1 MGGRFGGS
9 AVQSM
14 SKLIVILRFFGIIML
29 ASSLLEALIL
39 RFVVKRSYDWR
50 SLLASF
56 ALLLGRGVTDL
67 VPIAIAMPGAYWLY
81 QHRLLEP
88 ANYGAWSYVLLFFA
102 LELVY
107 YGWHRASHRSRWFW
121 MHHAVHHSPNDF
133 NLSAAYRLGWTAKLM
148 ATYIIFSPLAWLGFE
163 PKFIFA
169 AYSLNLA
176 YQFWVHADWVPKL
189 GRLEGVLNTPSAHRV
204 HHAANLEYL
213 DANFGGVLML
223 FDRLF
228 GSYRPEREGVPIRYG
243 LVKPLRSYN
252 PFHIAFH
259 QFGPMFRDL
268 RGARSPREVCGY
280 LFGPPG
286 WRPDGR
292 GETTE
297 DLRRKSAT
305 AVADMA

>member
-1 MGGRFGGS
+1 MPGGS

-14 SKLIVILRFFGIIML
+14 SKLVGILRFFGIIML

-39 RFVVKRSYDWR
+39 RFVVKRQYDWR
-50 SLLASF
+50 SSIASF

-81 QHRLLEP
+81 EHRLLEP
-88 ANYGAWSYVLLFFA
+88 AKYGAWSYVLLFFA

-121 MHHAVHHSPNDF
+121 THHAVHHSPNDF

-148 ATYIIFSPLAWLGFE
+148 ATYVIFSPLALMGFE
-163 PKFIFA
+163 PTMVFA

-176 YQFWVHADWVPKL
+176 YQFWVHADWIPKL
-189 GRLEGVLNTPSAHRV
+189 GPLEGILNTPSAHRV

-213 DANFGGVLML
+213 DANFGGVLVL

-228 GSYRPEREGVPIRYG
+228 GSYRPERDGVTIRYG
-243 LVKPLRSYN
+243 LVKPLLSYN
-252 PFHIAFH
+252 PLHIAFH
-259 QFGPMFRDL
+259 QFGPMFKDL
-268 RGARSPREVCGY
+268 RSARTPREVLGY

-297 DLRRKSAT
+297 DLRRQSVT
-305 AVADMA
+305 VAAELG